1 LCVGAG
7 AAVLLAGCGAS
18 STSGGDE
25 TVVAAFYPLAYAAE
39 QVAGP
44 RIHVVDLTRSGQE
57 PHDLELTPRDV
68 ARAQDARL
76 VVYVGHGFQPALEDA
91 LRGRDGRSLDVLDGI
106 RLHGSGDD
114 VDPHVWL
121 DPSRYAQVAREI
133 ATALGSPSR
142 ADGLVR
148 RLSALDLELRRGLR
162 HCARRTLVT
171 SHAAFGYFAER
182 YGLRQVALLGLAPD
196 AEPAPRAVGR
206 LADEVRATGATTVFT
221 EPLVSSK
228 LAETVAREAGV
239 ETATLD
245 PVEVLTPDEEAA
257 GANYFTLMRRNLAVL
272 RRALGCT

>member
-1 LCVGAG
+1 LCIAAG
-7 AAVLLAGCGAS
+7 TTVLLAGCGGS
-18 STSGGDE
+18 GTSGGDE

-44 RIHVVDLTRSGQE
+44 GVDVVDLTRSGQE

-68 ARAQDARL
+68 ARVQDARL

-91 LRGRDGRSLDVLDGI
+91 LRGRDGPSLDVLDGI

-121 DPSRYAQVAREI
+121 DPRRYEQVAREV
-133 ATALGSPSR
+133 ATALGSRSR
-142 ADGLVR
+142 ADALVR
-148 RLSALDLELRRGLR
+148 RLSALDGELRRGLR
-162 HCARRTLVT
+162 HCTRRTLVT

-228 LAETVAREAGV
+228 LAQTVAREAGAR
-239 ETATLD
+239 TTTLD
-245 PVEVLTPDEEAA
+245 PLEVLTPDDEAA
-257 GANYFTLMRRNLAVL
+257 GANYFTLMRDNLAVL
-272 RRALGCT
+272 RKALGCT

>member
-1 LCVGAG
+1 LCIAAG
-7 AAVLLAGCGAS
+7 TTVLLAGCGGS
-18 STSGGDE
+18 GTSGGDE

-44 RIHVVDLTRSGQE
+44 GVDVVDLTRSGQE

-68 ARAQDARL
+68 ARVQDARL

-91 LRGRDGRSLDVLDGI
+91 LRGRNGPSLDVLDGI

-121 DPSRYAQVAREI
+121 DPRRYEQVAREV
-133 ATALGSPSR
+133 ATALGSRSR
-142 ADGLVR
+142 ADALVR
-148 RLSALDLELRRGLR
+148 RLSALDGELRRGLR
-162 HCARRTLVT
+162 HCTRRTLVT

-206 LADEVRATGATTVFT
+206 LADAVRATGATTVFT

-228 LAETVAREAGV
+228 LAQTVAREAGAR
-239 ETATLD
+239 TTTLD
-245 PVEVLTPDEEAA
+245 PLEVLTPDDEAA
-257 GANYFTLMRRNLAVL
+257 GANYFTLMRDNLAVL
-272 RRALGCT
+272 RKALGCT

>member
-1 LCVGAG
+1 LCIAAG
-7 AAVLLAGCGAS
+7 TTVLLAGCGGS
-18 STSGGDE
+18 GPSGGDE

-44 RIHVVDLTRSGQE
+44 GVDVVDLTRSGQE

-68 ARAQDARL
+68 ARVQDARL
-76 VVYVGHGFQPALEDA
+76 VVFVGHGFQPALGDA
-91 LRGRDGRSLDVLDGI
+91 LRGRDGPSLDVLDGI

-121 DPSRYAQVAREI
+121 DPRRYEQVAREV
-133 ATALGSPSR
+133 ATALGSRSR
-142 ADGLVR
+142 ADALVR
-148 RLSALDLELRRGLR
+148 RLSALDGELRRGLR
-162 HCARRTLVT
+162 HCTRRTLVT

-228 LAETVAREAGV
+228 LAQTVAREAGAR
-239 ETATLD
+239 TTTLD
-245 PVEVLTPDEEAA
+245 PLEVLTPDDEAA
-257 GANYFTLMRRNLAVL
+257 GANYFTLMRDNLAVL
-272 RRALGCT
+272 RKALGCT

>member
-1 LCVGAG
+1 LCIAAG
-7 AAVLLAGCGAS
+7 TTVLLAGCGGS
-18 STSGGDE
+18 GTSGGDE

-44 RIHVVDLTRSGQE
+44 GVDVVDLTRSGQE

-68 ARAQDARL
+68 ARVQDARL

-91 LRGRDGRSLDVLDGI
+91 LRGRNGPSLDVLDGI

-121 DPSRYAQVAREI
+121 DPRRYEQVAREV
-133 ATALGSPSR
+133 ATALGSRSR
-142 ADGLVR
+142 ADALVR
-148 RLSALDLELRRGLR
+148 RLSALDGELRRGLR
-162 HCARRTLVT
+162 HCTRRTLVT

-228 LAETVAREAGV
+228 LAQTVAREAGAR
-239 ETATLD
+239 TTTLD
-245 PVEVLTPDEEAA
+245 PLEVLTPDDEAA
-257 GANYFTLMRRNLAVL
+257 GANYFTLMRDNLAVL
-272 RRALGCT
+272 RKALGCT